1 MWASVPNLYFNDQD
15 FSSSAGFITFVD
27 HALDIRDSSAIKKF
41 DLSSTRFELCA
52 EALSRI
58 DDWISTAVKCHAEQ
72 LRLHVNTG
80 RDKIFELPKSLFTCE
95 TLTVLKLG
103 LNFIINIP
111 TSECFPRLK
120 LLPVTFDKP
129 RVVCPAYDSIDF
141 SYCCVLEHL
150 IIDGSLGDDDFN
162 FNISLYGLK
171 TLRINLYPG
180 FPPDAY
186 SFLINASKLETLDV
200 SEGLLSNY
208 IFENTKSL
216 VEANIKVTYDLLE
229 QAASVNRTT
238 KLLAGISSV
247 KRLYLSSPFSKVSLH
262 YN

>member
-1 MWASVPNLYFNDQD
+1 MDSECKRQALAEDRINVLPDALPSHILSCIDPKLTKCVVRTSILSKRWKNMWASVPNLYFNDQD

-41 DLSSTRFELCA
+41 DLSFTRFELCA

-120 LLPVTFDKP
+120 LLHVTFDKP

-150 IIDGSLGDDDFN
+150 IIDGSLRDDDFN
-162 FNISLYGLK
+162 FNISLYELK
-171 TLRINLYPG
+171 TLRINLYPW
-180 FPPDAY
+180 
-186 SFLINASKLETLDV
+186 
-200 SEGLLSNY
+200 
-208 IFENTKSL
+208 
-216 VEANIKVTYDLLE
+216 
-229 QAASVNRTT
+229 
-238 KLLAGISSV
+238 ISS
-247 KRLYLSSPFSKVSLH
+247 
-262 YN
+262 